1 MTVKGGDSS
10 VLLSIKLIL
19 SPAEAKL
26 DIDNTAN
33 TINPPINYGEITDV
47 YISCNNDKF
56 QVILFSILKGTISI
70 IIITSLK
77 KINYSKKQIK

>member
-1 MTVKGGDSS
+1 MTVKGVDSA

-26 DIDNTAN
+26 DIDTTAT

-56 QVILFSILKGTISI
+56 QVTYFQSWR
-70 IIITSLK
+70 
-77 KINYSKKQIK
+77 KQLV